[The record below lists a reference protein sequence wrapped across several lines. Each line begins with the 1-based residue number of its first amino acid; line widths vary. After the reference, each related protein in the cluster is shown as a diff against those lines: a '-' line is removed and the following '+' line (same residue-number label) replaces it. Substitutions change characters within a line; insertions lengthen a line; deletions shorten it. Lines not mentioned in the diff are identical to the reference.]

1 MAEYDVIANI
11 SDMTEAMPEF
21 SQPLRSLDIEEF
33 LSLDIPPR
41 EMVLGPVIPAQGLVM
56 LYSKRGVGKTHV
68 GLSIAYAVASGSSF
82 LRCTAPKPRRVLVLD
97 GEMPGRVMQE
107 RLASIV
113 NSTENEPP
121 SPDYLK
127 IITADLQLE
136 GFPDLASENG
146 QETLEAHLEGVEL
159 VIVDNLST
167 LCRFGR
173 ENEAESWAPVQ
184 AWMLALRRRGISVLL
199 VHHAGKGGNQR
210 GTSRRED
217 VLDVVINLRHPED
230 YSADEGARFEVHLEK
245 ARGIVGDDA
254 KPFEAKMEIRDG
266 SVFWTM
272 RDLEDVTM
280 SQIMALTTDG
290 MSIREIASE
299 LGMGKSKVQRLQN
312 KAREMV
318 RDSDI

>member
-1 MAEYDVIANI
+1 MAEQDIVTNL
-11 SDMTEAMPEF
+11 SDLADAMPEF
-21 SQPLRSLDIEEF
+21 SQPLRSLDIAQF

-56 LYSKRGVGKTHV
+56 LYSKRGVGKTHIA
-68 GLSIAYAVASGSSF
+68 LSIAYAVASGSPF
-82 LRCTAPKPRRVLVLD
+82 LRWSAPKPRRVLVLD

-113 NSTENEPP
+113 SSTENEPP
-121 SPDYLK
+121 SPDHLK
-127 IITADLQLE
+127 IITADLQRE
-136 GFPDLASENG
+136 GFPDLASEDG
-146 QETLEAHLEGVEL
+146 QATLEAHLEGVEL
-159 VIVDNLST
+159 VVVDNLST

-230 YSADEGARFEVHLEK
+230 YTADEGARFEVHLEK

-266 SVFWTM
+266 GVFWTM

-280 SQIMALTTDG
+280 SQIMDLTADG
-290 MSIREIASE
+290 MSVRDIARE
-299 LGMGKSKVQRLQN
+299 LGMGKTKVQRLQT
-312 KAREMV
+312 KARDV
-318 RDSDI
+318 H

>member
-82 LRCTAPKPRRVLVLD
+82 LRWTAPKPRRVLVLD